1 MRCDAATRPVAASLG
16 HCGRLPV
23 VWENR
28 DSRFH
33 IEPCLV
39 SCPASP
45 ELEAPDSSEAPWL
58 VACFCAE
65 WCGTCREYRAG
76 FDALAARLRDTWFR
90 WIDIEDEAALAE
102 DFEVENFPTLLIQ
115 RGTSVLFYGPVLP
128 QIGIVERQLA
138 ALREATVSRPVD
150 DVPDLRSR
158 LTDVAAGSAC

>member
-1 MRCDAATRPVAASLG
+1 VVHRS
-16 HCGRLPV
+16 RLPA

-28 DSRFH
+28 DFLFR
-33 IEPCLV
+33 EDPRLV
-39 SCPASP
+39 DCPASP
-45 ELEAPDSSEAPWL
+45 ELEASDSSEVPWL

-76 FDALAARLRDTWFR
+76 FDALAARLPHTCFR
-90 WIDIEDEAALAE
+90 WIDIEEEAVLAE
-102 DFEVENFPTLLIQ
+102 DFEVENFPTVLIQ
-115 RGTSVLFYGPVLP
+115 RGASVLFYGPVLP

-158 LTDVAAGSAC
+158 LADGAAGSAH